1 MNYEFL
7 LEETMREAPFPRQHH
22 ASLRAISVKS
32 WTDGVRVQKP
42 IFWLKVRPVLRRG
55 NALHET
61 AKRKP
66 RCLFYRL
73 FAVTILYGWLSSKR
87 GKRARNNGW
96 AAAKSYVSERSLPT
110 WCLRLEPPA
119 NGSFVCVVQTDA
131 EVTCSLVSTKQAL
144 EAEFVCTYSE
154 AEEDERELHE
164 EYERTSTIDGG
175 SELHVQHLPDVPTVI
190 ASGDV
195 VSRYKIIRKV
205 LW

>member
-1 MNYEFL
+1 MF
-7 LEETMREAPFPRQHH
+7 A
-22 ASLRAISVKS
+22 
-32 WTDGVRVQKP
+32 
-42 IFWLKVRPVLRRG
+42 RR
-55 NALHET
+55 
-61 AKRKP
+61 K
-66 RCLFYRL
+66 
-73 FAVTILYGWLSSKR
+73 
-87 GKRARNNGW
+87 
-96 AAAKSYVSERSLPT
+96 
-110 WCLRLEPPA
+110 A

-154 AEEDERELHE
+154 AFPRMRMLLKASGICSLIAEEDERELHE